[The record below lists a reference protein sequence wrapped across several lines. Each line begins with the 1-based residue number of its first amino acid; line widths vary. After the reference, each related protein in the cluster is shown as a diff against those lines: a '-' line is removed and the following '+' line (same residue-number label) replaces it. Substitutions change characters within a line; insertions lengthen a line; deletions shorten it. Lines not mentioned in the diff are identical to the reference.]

1 LRRAVLLLIAVSV
14 VLARPVSV
22 GADNGLTSEQDQIK
36 QRLAAAAAAVSAL
49 DQQIAGTERSIAD
62 TSKRIQRE
70 RQELRLLARTM
81 YAEPESPLLS
91 VFSASSLS
99 DALTRFSDLT
109 AAGDRAAA
117 TQRSLTSDLSNLQDQ
132 KAAMVADRQKQDQL
146 RQQLDT
152 QFRLLMAPPVTTPTA
167 PAAPAAP
174 MATLPP
180 ASPGSIQQI
189 ILDAFAP
196 LGSGAQAW
204 ALRVAKCESGYNP
217 NAVNRSSGAA
227 GLFQFLP
234 SSWANTPQ
242 GRAGQSVFDPTAN
255 ANAAAWYYKQT
266 GETGSPWS
274 CK

>member
-152 QFRLLMAPPVTTPTA
+152 QFRLLMAPPVTAPTA